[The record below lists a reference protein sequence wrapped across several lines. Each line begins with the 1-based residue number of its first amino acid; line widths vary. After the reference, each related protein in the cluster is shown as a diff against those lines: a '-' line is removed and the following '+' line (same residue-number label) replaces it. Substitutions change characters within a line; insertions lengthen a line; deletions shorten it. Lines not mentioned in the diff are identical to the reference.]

1 MNNHRNDLFD
11 TKGLNIT
18 STSSINNLTAKD
30 DDIFSVNSRSSF
42 KPAENA
48 LEEEVNIQGRKNRK
62 SKKASLSAA
71 KADLVIQNASA
82 PSVAVAGSTIQL
94 TYQVKNKGKS
104 SAGFNYT
111 DCYLSKDKTLTS
123 DDNLLGWNWIGG
135 LEPGSATSQSYNV
148 TVDENTTPGT
158 YYLLYRADALDNI
171 LEINNSNNIAAREIT
186 ITGKNKETQGYNPT
200 SGYGLVN
207 AAEAVARAARKNTFA
222 DVPNRGGNDWGAD
235 LVKAPEAWANGYTGQ
250 GVVVAVLDTGVDYN
264 HADLKNNIWTNSK
277 EIPGNGQDDDG
288 NGFVDDV
295 YGWNFDGNNN
305 NTLDGNGHGTHV
317 SGSIAGE
324 NNGFGVTGVAH
335 GAKIMPVKVLNDD
348 GSGYYSSIA
357 DGIYYAV
364 NNGANVINLSLGG
377 EYPNGTLQKAI
388 EYASSKN
395 VIVVMAAG
403 NDGKS
408 LPGYP
413 ARYADNWG
421 VAVGAVDKNKNMAD
435 FSNRA
440 GQNPLAYVTAPGVK
454 VYSTLPGNQY
464 ASYSGTSM
472 AAPHVAG
479 VVALMLSANSN
490 LTDAQVRQILAETSG
505 NSTQSTALSGENNIT
520 SFSHNN
526 SLTTA
531 ISNFN
536 VSSFSSNNTTT
547 WSHSNTTSSDVG
559 AIASQTST
567 SSTNGNQDG
576 MFLNSPTWLEFWND
590 YKTSVASSSNIST
603 NGDEVENIVGKR
615 KALLEAV

>member
-1 MNNHRNDLFD
+1 M
-11 TKGLNIT
+11 
-18 STSSINNLTAKD
+18 
-30 DDIFSVNSRSSF
+30 
-42 KPAENA
+42 
-48 LEEEVNIQGRKNRK
+48 
-62 SKKASLSAA
+62 
-71 KADLVIQNASA
+71 
-82 PSVAVAGSTIQL
+82 
-94 TYQVKNKGKS
+94 
-104 SAGFNYT
+104 
-111 DCYLSKDKTLTS
+111 
-123 DDNLLGWNWIGG
+123 
-135 LEPGSATSQSYNV
+135 
-148 TVDENTTPGT
+148 
-158 YYLLYRADALDNI
+158 
-171 LEINNSNNIAAREIT
+171 
-186 ITGKNKETQGYNPT
+186 
-200 SGYGLVN
+200 
-207 AAEAVARAARKNTFA
+207 
-222 DVPNRGGNDWGAD
+222 
-235 LVKAPEAWANGYTGQ
+235 
-250 GVVVAVLDTGVDYN
+250 
-264 HADLKNNIWTNSK
+264 
-277 EIPGNGQDDDG
+277 
-288 NGFVDDV
+288 
-295 YGWNFDGNNN
+295 
-305 NTLDGNGHGTHV
+305 
-317 SGSIAGE
+317 
-324 NNGFGVTGVAH
+324 TGVAH

-505 NSTQSTALSGENNIT
+505 NSTQSTALSGENNMT

-547 WSHSNTTSSDVG
+547 SSDVG

-567 SSTNGNQDG
+567 SSTNGNHDG